1 MQARWVQMIA
11 TLANVKATSFLKAYW
26 TSRHGRIRASSLF
39 DTFRTKYSDADK
51 AVALSVDLLAAS
63 EQYAA
68 LDSPSD
74 AVWAPYSKETRTL
87 IASLKL
93 IGSQQAHPVIL
104 SGLKRLPVAEM
115 QKLLWLLEVTIVR
128 FLLITGG
135 NTGRFESA
143 CAKLAH
149 SIFEGAVKT
158 ASTAFNELRE
168 VYPADAEFENSFTTK
183 TERTNQKAQ
192 YFLRALEKEEQRLA
206 KGKMAGEWEPSV
218 LTIEHILPKKPSLDW
233 GIVLKGD
240 PEIVDDCVSR
250 VGNMCL
256 LTKINAQLG
265 NRGLGQKGPSLQ
277 KVTFSP
283 LKKSQIIQVGI
294 VRQLRR
300 DRRIWLNWPDQSGAS
315 RDRSRNRE
323 PEENH

>member
-192 YFLRALEKEEQRLA
+192 YFLRALEKEEQRLERNPI
-206 KGKMAGEWEPSV
+206 KLHHVRRRRFQDVGEGLQALREPA
-218 LTIEHILPKKPSLDW
+218 ILVRSDTALVDR
-233 GIVLKGD
+233 ID
-240 PEIVDDCVSR
+240 TPEP
-250 VGNMCL
+250 
-256 LTKINAQLG
+256 A
-265 NRGLGQKGPSLQ
+265 
-277 KVTFSP
+277 
-283 LKKSQIIQVGI
+283 
-294 VRQLRR
+294 
-300 DRRIWLNWPDQSGAS
+300 AS
-315 RDRSRNRE
+315 RAEPWEHWRAGGLIRLSGRNDSVG
-323 PEENH
+323 